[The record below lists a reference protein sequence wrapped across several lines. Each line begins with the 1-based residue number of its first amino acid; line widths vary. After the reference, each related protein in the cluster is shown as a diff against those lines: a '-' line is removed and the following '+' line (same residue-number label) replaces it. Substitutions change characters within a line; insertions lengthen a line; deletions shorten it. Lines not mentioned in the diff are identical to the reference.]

1 VSGDHDHALV
11 YSMGVSLD
19 GFVAGPDR
27 EIDWAAPDEELHRF
41 HNEQIRAV
49 DAHLLGRRLY
59 EEMLYWETAGHDVA
73 ATAGDGAAGEPEL
86 GEPELEFAAIW
97 RRLPKLVFSR
107 TLDRV
112 EGNATLARADL
123 PDEIAKVAGQPGGG
137 DLAIGGAGLAAKAI
151 ELDLVDEYRPFVSPV
166 VLGGGTPYLPRGVR
180 LDLELLETLTF
191 ASRVVYLRYRR
202 VRPSRP

>member
-1 VSGDHDHALV
+1 MSGGHPRALV

-27 EIDWAAPDEELHRF
+27 EIDWAAPDDELHRF
-41 HNEQIRAV
+41 HNEQTRAV

-59 EEMLYWETAGHDVA
+59 EEMLYWETAGDER
-73 ATAGDGAAGEPEL
+73 AAGEPEPD
-86 GEPELEFAAIW
+86 EPELEFAAIW
-97 RRLPKLVFSR
+97 KRLPKVVFSR

-112 EGNATLARADL
+112 EGNASLASDDL
-123 PDEIAKVAGQPGGG
+123 AVEVAKLKEQRGGG
-137 DLAIGGAGLAAKAI
+137 DLAIGGPGLAAKAI
-151 ELDLVDEYRPFVSPV
+151 ELDLIDEYRPFVSPV

-180 LDLELLETLTF
+180 LDLELLETRTF

-202 VRPSRP
+202 VRP